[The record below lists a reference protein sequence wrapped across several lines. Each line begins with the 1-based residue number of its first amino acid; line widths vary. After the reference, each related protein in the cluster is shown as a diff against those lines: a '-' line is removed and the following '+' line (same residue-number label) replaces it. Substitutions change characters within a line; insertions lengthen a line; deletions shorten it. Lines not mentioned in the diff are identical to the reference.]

1 MASTCTVY
9 NRYFYDYLP
18 DYAMFYKNVK
28 LLKIFISL
36 FFLTTCLLPVGCTIY
51 PDLVEKGPKSP
62 KSERCGECHQDIY
75 REWEDSPHANSFINA
90 AFREET
96 NDYQFTFCIGCHAP
110 ETIFTDETVK
120 PRNENKSEGVNCNSC
135 HLNDCELTGPTPAH
149 GPHPVAGKNPF
160 FRSSELCGKCHV
172 GTYAAWQAS
181 GTAEGRK
188 TCQDCH
194 MPAIS
199 RKLIQD
205 DPWQKIY
212 PKREGKQ
219 HLFSSLDF
227 FEHHENPLKLSFI
240 QVTRPE
246 GRVEGL
252 LELENTGILHTV
264 PTGDYGYREVVVT
277 VELLDNAG
285 RVVALKLESLFVE
298 LKTALPY
305 KGKKNIPFSFAGI
318 TNVSVIRATM
328 VRTSFNND
336 KNTLLAEAT
345 QHL

>member
-1 MASTCTVY
+1 
-9 NRYFYDYLP
+9 
-18 DYAMFYKNVK
+18 MFYKNIK

-36 FFLTTCLLPVGCTIY
+36 FSLAACLLPVSCTLY
-51 PDLVEKGPKSP
+51 PELVEKGPKSP
-62 KSERCGECHQDIY
+62 KSERCGDCHQDIY
-75 REWEDSPHANSFINA
+75 REWKDSPHAGSFTNE

-96 NDYQFTFCIGCHAP
+96 NDYHFTFCLGCHAP
-110 ETIFTDETVK
+110 ETIFTDEKIK

-135 HLNDCELTGPTPAH
+135 HLNDCKLSGPTPAH
-149 GPHPVAGKNPF
+149 GPHPIAAENPF

-194 MPAIS
+194 MPAIN

-212 PKREGKQ
+212 PKRKGKQ
-219 HLFSSLDF
+219 HLFSSQAF
-227 FEHHENPLKLSFI
+227 FKNHEHPLKLSFI

-246 GRVEGL
+246 GKVEGL
-252 LELENTGILHTV
+252 LELENTSIPHSV

-285 RVVALKLESLFVE
+285 RVVALKQESLFVE

-305 KGKKNIPFSFAGI
+305 KGKKNIPFSFAGS
-318 TNVSVIRATM
+318 TNVSMIKATM
-328 VRTSFNND
+328 VRTAFNKD

-345 QHL
+345 HHL